1 MWSLFRK
8 HGNSA
13 ALGAADE
20 SRRIY
25 CSQLWPYRLLGNFI
39 LLLSIGFACLG
50 FIIVQSNFVPQ
61 KLNSLSDYLYR
72 FTTKLGFTV
81 DDILVYG
88 RDRTSLDEIN
98 NIVNSRY
105 GDNILRIDIHQLKDE
120 IKQLPWIKEVT
131 ISRSY
136 SPNLLKIYLKE
147 KEVSALWQYNNH
159 FLPLDADSE
168 VINTEYVP
176 DQPLLLVVGRD
187 APAHLNEL
195 LSVIRQDASLF
206 ARVKAVNYISGRR
219 WNILLDDPEDGI
231 TIKLPHEKADEAW
244 EKLVKLNKTKGILK
258 RKLTIIDLRF
268 ADKVLVKP
276 RKNSGK
282 ISESGKDNSI

>member
-1 MWSLFRK
+1 MWSFFAK
-8 HGNSA
+8 HNNPIA
-13 ALGAADE
+13 PNATE
-20 SRRIY
+20 ENRRVY
-25 CSQLWPYRLLGNFI
+25 CPQLWPYRLLGNFI
-39 LLLSIGFACLG
+39 LLLGIGFGCLG

-61 KLNSLSDYLYR
+61 KLSSLSDYFYR
-72 FTTKLGFTV
+72 FTTYLGFTV

-88 RDRTSLDEIN
+88 RERTALDEIN

-131 ISRSY
+131 VSRSY

-147 KEVSALWQYNNH
+147 KEVGALWQYQNR
-159 FLPLDADSE
+159 FLPLDTDSE
-168 VINTEYVP
+168 VINAEYAP
-176 DQPLLLVVGRD
+176 DKPLLLVVGRD

-195 LSVIRQDASLF
+195 LDIIRQDDSLF
-206 ARVKAVNYISGRR
+206 ARIKAANYISGRR
-219 WNILLDDPEDGI
+219 WDILLDDPENGI
-231 TIKLPHEKADEAW
+231 TIKLPHEGADKAWA
-244 EKLVKLNKTKGILK
+244 KLVKLNKTKGILK

-276 RKNSGK
+276 RKNGGEK
-282 ISESGKDNSI
+282 LKSGKDNSI